1 MRKIVSNCNDA
12 ANIIKIVEIN
22 KTEIFSL
29 KFLKSFNELIPK
41 LLNVN
46 PIAVTES
53 NPVPWTSSSGKVN
66 TNITTINTAGDF
78 KNSGMCPDSNIQ
90 PIKRPNNQPSK
101 IASPAVK
108 KKISNV
114 IPSRSAIVKNEI
126 ISNAKTANKT
136 RSEEHTSE
144 LQSRGHLVCRL

>member
-1 MRKIVSNCNDA
+1 KIFTNFKDA
-12 ANIIKIVEIN
+12 ANIIKIVVIN

-29 KFLKSFNELIPK
+29 KFLKSFNELIPN

-46 PIAVTES
+46 SISVTES
-53 NPVPWTSSSGKVN
+53 NPVTWTSSSSKVN
-66 TNITTINTAGDF
+66 TNSTTINTAGDF

-108 KKISNV
+108 K
-114 IPSRSAIVKNEI
+114 
-126 ISNAKTANKT
+126 
-136 RSEEHTSE
+136 
-144 LQSRGHLVCRL
+144 

>member
-1 MRKIVSNCNDA
+1 M
-12 ANIIKIVEIN
+12 
-22 KTEIFSL
+22 
-29 KFLKSFNELIPK
+29 
-41 LLNVN
+41 N
-46 PIAVTES
+46 PIAVTQS

-78 KNSGMCPDSNIQ
+78 KNPGMCPDSNIQ
-90 PIKRPNNQPSK
+90 PIKRPNYQPSK

-114 IPSRSAIVKNEI
+114 IPSLSAIVKNEI

-136 RSEEHTSE
+136 PIDRKS
-144 LQSRGHLVCRL
+144 VV

>member
-1 MRKIVSNCNDA
+1 MNIRKIVSTCKDA

-41 LLNVN
+41 LLNLN

-66 TNITTINTAGDF
+66 TNSTTINTAGEL
-78 KNSGMCPDSNIQ
+78 KTSRMCPDSNIQ
-90 PIKRPNNQPSK
+90 PIKRPDYQPSK
-101 IASPAVK
+101 IARPAVK
-108 KKISNV
+108 TKTSNV
-114 IPSRSAIVKNEI
+114 IPSPCTIVN
-126 ISNAKTANKT
+126 
-136 RSEEHTSE
+136 
-144 LQSRGHLVCRL
+144 